1 MKFRVVFFIFVGVIF
16 LMVLNGCKS
25 EFERI
30 RTSNDPVLLL
40 DQANKYY
47 DNGKYMNAQTLYD
60 IAIPYYRG
68 KSEAEELFYR
78 YAYTYYHLEDY
89 ILAAHYFKNF
99 AGSFVNSSKKEEA
112 AYMSAYS
119 EYLMSPIPALDQT
132 YTTKAIE
139 SLQFFINTY
148 PNSDKVENCN
158 KLLDELRLK
167 LEEKSFSEG
176 MLYFKTKQYVSSVT
190 SFENMLNDF
199 PESKK
204 AEEVRYL
211 VVQASYLYAI
221 NSIYDKREER
231 LQEAKNKY
239 NVFIKKYPKSRF
251 SSKINKIGLE
261 IEKLLNNYKN
271 GKGHQS

>member
-1 MKFRVVFFIFVGVIF
+1 MKFRIIFSIVYAVI
-16 LMVLNGCKS
+16 LMTALSSCKS
-25 EFERI
+25 EFERV

-40 DQANKYY
+40 DQANKYF
-47 DNGKYMNAQTLYD
+47 DNGKYLNAQTLYD

-68 KSEAEELFYR
+68 KAESEDLFYK
-78 YAYTYYHLEDY
+78 YAYTYYHTEDY

-99 AGSFVNSSKKEEA
+99 ASSFINSSKREEA

-132 YTTKAIE
+132 YTHKAIE
-139 SLQFFINTY
+139 SLQYFVNNY
-148 PNSDKVENCN
+148 PNSDKIEQCN

-176 MLYFKTKQYVSSVT
+176 MLYFKTKQYVSAVT

-199 PESKK
+199 PESSR

-211 VVQASYLYAI
+211 VVQAGYLYSI

-231 LQEAKNKY
+231 LTEAYNKY
-239 NVFIKKYPKSRF
+239 NAFIRKYPQ
-251 SSKINKIGLE
+251 SKYSTKVKKIGLE
-261 IEKLLNNYKN
+261 IEKLLNDYKH

>member
-1 MKFRVVFFIFVGVIF
+1 MKFRVVFLLIMAAVLVIA
-16 LMVLNGCKS
+16 VNGCKS
-25 EFERI
+25 EFERV

-40 DQANKYY
+40 GQANKYY
-47 DNGKYMNAQTLYD
+47 DQGKYMNAQTLYD
-60 IAIPYYRG
+60 IAIPYFRG
-68 KSEAEELFYR
+68 KAEAEDLFYK

-99 AGSFVNSSKKEEA
+99 ASSFVNSSKKEEA

-119 EYLMSPIPALDQT
+119 EYLLSPIPALDQT
-132 YTTKAIE
+132 YTNKAIE
-139 SLQFFINTY
+139 SLQFFVNTY
-148 PNSDKVENCN
+148 PNSDKVEDCN

-167 LEEKSFSEG
+167 LEKKAFAEG
-176 MLYFKTKQYVSSVT
+176 MLYFKTKQYVSAVT

-199 PESKK
+199 PESSK

-211 VVQASYLYAI
+211 VVQSSYLYAI
-221 NSIYDKREER
+221 NSIYEKREER
-231 LQEAKNKY
+231 LVEAKNKT
-239 NVFIKKYPKSRF
+239 NAFQKKYPKSQYI
-251 SSKINKIGLE
+251 SKVNKLGLE

>member
-1 MKFRVVFFIFVGVIF
+1 MKFRILFLVVIA
-16 LMVLNGCKS
+16 VLFMAVMNSCKS
-25 EFERI
+25 EFERV

-40 DQANKYY
+40 EQANKYY
-47 DNGKYMNAQTLYD
+47 DSGKYLNAQTLYD

-68 KSEAEELFYR
+68 KAESEDLFYR
-78 YAYTYYHLEDY
+78 YAYTYYHTEDY

-99 AGSFVNSSKKEEA
+99 ASSFINSSKREEA

-132 YTTKAIE
+132 YTHKAIE
-139 SLQFFINTY
+139 SLQQFVNTY
-148 PNSDKVENCN
+148 PNSDKLENCN

-167 LEEKSFSEG
+167 LEAKSFSEG
-176 MLYFKTKQYVSSVT
+176 MLYFRTKQYVSAVT

-199 PESKK
+199 PESAR

-231 LQEAKNKY
+231 LGEAKTKFNAF
-239 NVFIKKYPKSRF
+239 VRRYPNSRF

-261 IEKLLNNYKN
+261 IDKLLNNYKH